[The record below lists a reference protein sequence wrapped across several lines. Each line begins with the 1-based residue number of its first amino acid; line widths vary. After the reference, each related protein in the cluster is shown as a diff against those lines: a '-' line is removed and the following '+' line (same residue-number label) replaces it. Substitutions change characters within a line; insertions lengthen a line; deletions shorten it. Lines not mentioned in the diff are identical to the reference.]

1 MAVYG
6 TVVKI
11 FSETSL
17 LVNLGKNAGVKRGDR
32 FVVIERAGE
41 EKDPESG
48 ESLGELELVK
58 AELVAVD
65 VQERMS
71 ILQTESLA
79 ADAMSVPLSTIMVR
93 ESIRTDGDQAKMPV
107 APGEIS
113 GNPSL
118 SPVRVGDS
126 VRLID

>member
-6 TVVKI
+6 KVIKI

-17 LVNLGKNAGVKRGDR
+17 LVNLGKNDGVKRGDR
-32 FVVIERAGE
+32 FAVIERGGE
-41 EKDPESG
+41 EKDPDSG

-58 AELVAVD
+58 AELIAVD

-71 ILQTESLA
+71 ILQTESLG
-79 ADAMSVPLSTIMVR
+79 ADTMSVPLSTLMVR
-93 ESIRTDGDQAKMPV
+93 ESIKSDRDQTKMPV
-107 APGEIS
+107 APGEIT

-118 SPVRVGDS
+118 SPVRAGDI